1 MQQKYSTNNNTL
13 IGLFLVWPVLGFVA
27 ACTDVSK
34 RLNRVIILLFFGLY
48 GLFVTINPN
57 MDGARRAL
65 IFEEISYKPFT
76 DFFTVFDDAITEGS
90 DFAEPLLMFVVS
102 RFSGYYG
109 VLFSVYALIF
119 GSLFI
124 VFFKKIAKFHYEHP
138 SINSLFFLFV
148 LAWVNPIFNINGFRM
163 WTAAW
168 VFSLGVLLYIIN
180 QKKQYILVAG
190 LSVFIHFTFIPIFFL
205 FCLYTIIGN
214 RTFAYGIAA
223 IITFFIAELDI
234 AFVKQYTTYLGSAF
248 QEKITVYTYEGHIEN
263 VNQNQQNMVWYMQL
277 GPKIFFYFFNIN
289 LLFLYK
295 KSKGFFENKLLES
308 LYSITLLFLTF
319 SNIAT
324 LLPSGVRFRTVFYIF
339 ATAAL
344 LIYYTQEGFS
354 KKLQKI
360 NLFGL
365 PIVILV
371 ILITFR
377 TGSDTI
383 SPYLLGPSI
392 TMIGGFYDVT
402 SLKDILF

>member
-1 MQQKYSTNNNTL
+1 MQQKYSTNNKTL
-13 IGLFLVWPVLGFVA
+13 IGLFLVWPVLGFVV

-34 RLNRVIILLFFGLY
+34 SLNRTIILLFFGLY
-48 GLFVTINPN
+48 GLFVTINLE
-57 MDGARRAL
+57 MDGARRAS
-65 IFEEISYKPFT
+65 IFEEISQKPFA
-76 DFFTVFDDAITEGS
+76 DFSTIFEVSMAEGS
-90 DFAEPLLMFVVS
+90 DFVEPLLMFFVS
-102 RFSGYYG
+102 RISDFHG

-119 GSLFI
+119 GSFFL
-124 VFFKKIAKFHYEHP
+124 VFLKKIARFHYEQP
-138 SINSLFFLFV
+138 SINSLFFLFI

-180 QKKQYILVAG
+180 KKKHYILVAG

-234 AFVKQYTTYLGSAF
+234 AAVKQYATYLGPAF
-248 QEKITVYTYEGHIEN
+248 EEKITVYSSEGHIED
-263 VNQNQQNMVWYMQL
+263 VNQNQQNMVWYIQL
-277 GPKIFFYFFNIN
+277 GPKIFFFFLNIC
-289 LLFLYK
+289 LLFVYK
-295 KSKGFFENKLLES
+295 KSKGFFENKVLES

-319 SNIAT
+319 SNIAV
-324 LLPSGVRFRTVFYIF
+324 LLPSGGRFRTVFYIF
-339 ATAAL
+339 ASAAL

-354 KKLQKI
+354 KKLHKI

-365 PIVILV
+365 PIVAFV

-377 TGSDTI
+377 IGSDTI